1 MKSIDYTNG
10 TEGQKIWALNH
21 NIQENANK
29 VERMVQ
35 KVTKLAIKSYILIL
49 GIYRKCQ
56 HTIGTT
62 AAGK

>member
-1 MKSIDYTNG
+1 MKSIDCTNG

-35 KVTKLAIKSYILIL
+35 KVTKLANHILIL